1 MPVEQQA
8 MPADKWVPT
17 ESDCRQI
24 NGCRQKADADRGQE
38 KKERKKNICPVFY
51 RRLAAKKSFIK
62 AAHSS
67 ASSPFTTTVFG

>member
-8 MPADKWVPT
+8 MPAEQAIASRELMPADKRLPA
-17 ESDCRQI
+17 ESKR
-24 NGCRQKADADRGQE
+24 
-38 KKERKKNICPVFY
+38 RKRKICPLFY